1 MFILNWVG
9 VLIMALICLTACIE
23 GIVYLIKQRKSFTT
37 VVLLSV
43 FCVFNIYLITWIF
56 GILVWHFQ
64 LVIGQ

>member
-9 VLIMALICLTACIE
+9 VLIMAIVCLTACVE
-23 GIVYLIKQRKSFTT
+23 GIVYLIRKHERATI
-37 VVLLSV
+37 VVLLSL
-43 FCVFNIYLITWIF
+43 FSLFNVYLITWIF